1 MIRGSPLHPSHQ
13 IRSHRSDEFP
23 PHRLSKQQMIR
34 TITKVINQMT
44 TSFLSIDFIVF
55 PLFLQL
61 YIKPHYLLH
70 LVKTRN
76 LNWCGGSVSSGYI
89 PHLTSA
95 SGGSCKKHSCTTS
108 IASVVSLSSDQ
119 SAFSIENTAIATSS
133 ADEYFAGSFFH
144 QSFTSFLRKSR
155 LPASIKKSMCLEGV
169 GNCRKVLKSLKSK
182 VIIQRRSTIP
192 KSESV
197 NSIIFRFAS

>member
-1 MIRGSPLHPSHQ
+1 
-13 IRSHRSDEFP
+13 
-23 PHRLSKQQMIR
+23 MIR
-34 TITKVINQMT
+34 TITKVISQMT
-44 TSFLSIDFIVF
+44 ISFLSIDFIVF

-61 YIKPHYLLH
+61 YIKPYYLLH

-89 PHLTSA
+89 PHLPSA

-133 ADEYFAGSFFH
+133 ADEYFAGSFFY

-155 LPASIKKSMCLEGV
+155 LPVSIKKSMCLEGV

-182 VIIQRRSTIP
+182 VIMQRRSTIP

-197 NSIIFRFAS
+197 NSIIFRSAS

>member
-1 MIRGSPLHPSHQ
+1 MIQ
-13 IRSHRSDEFP
+13 TVAKIIIKIRIKF
-23 PHRLSKQQMIR
+23 
-34 TITKVINQMT
+34 
-44 TSFLSIDFIVF
+44 FLVVDFIVF

-61 YIKPHYLLH
+61 YIKPYYLLH

-89 PHLTSA
+89 PHLPSA

-108 IASVVSLSSDQ
+108 SVVSLSSDQ

-133 ADEYFAGSFFH
+133 VDEYFAGSFFH

-155 LPASIKKSMCLEGV
+155 LPASIKKSTCLEGV
-169 GNCRKVLKSLKSK
+169 GNRRKVLKSLKSK
-182 VIIQRRSTIP
+182 VIMQRRSTIP
-192 KSESV
+192 KSKSV

>member
-1 MIRGSPLHPSHQ
+1 MIQ
-13 IRSHRSDEFP
+13 TVAKIIIKIRIKF
-23 PHRLSKQQMIR
+23 
-34 TITKVINQMT
+34 
-44 TSFLSIDFIVF
+44 FLSIDFIVF

-61 YIKPHYLLH
+61 YIKPYYLLH

-89 PHLTSA
+89 PHLPSA

-108 IASVVSLSSDQ
+108 SVVSLSSDQ
-119 SAFSIENTAIATSS
+119 SAFSIENTAVATSS
-133 ADEYFAGSFFH
+133 VDEYFAGSFFH

-155 LPASIKKSMCLEGV
+155 LPASIKKSTCLEGV
-169 GNCRKVLKSLKSK
+169 GNRRKVLKSLKSK
-182 VIIQRRSTIP
+182 VIMQRRSTIP
-192 KSESV
+192 QSKSV

>member
-1 MIRGSPLHPSHQ
+1 
-13 IRSHRSDEFP
+13 
-23 PHRLSKQQMIR
+23 
-34 TITKVINQMT
+34 MT

-55 PLFLQL
+55 PPFLQL
-61 YIKPHYLLH
+61 YIKPYYLLH

-144 QSFTSFLRKSR
+144 QSFTSFLQEIQTTGKH
-155 LPASIKKSMCLEGV
+155 KKV
-169 GNCRKVLKSLKSK
+169 DVF
-182 VIIQRRSTIP
+182 RRSSETAE
-192 KSESV
+192 KS
-197 NSIIFRFAS
+197 